1 MMPFEKK
8 IAEFIERESLFNRE
22 DKLLV
27 ALSGGA
33 DSVALLLALKG
44 LGYDLEAV
52 HCNFHIRGD
61 EAERDALFC
70 EELCRHINVPFH
82 RKDFDTNI
90 YAKTRKVSVE
100 MAAREL
106 RYSFFEEL
114 RKEIGAVVICVAH
127 HCEDQAETVLM
138 NLLRGTGIKGLRGM
152 IPLHDFVA
160 RPLLNVSR
168 KEIENYLD
176 LLKQP
181 YVTDSTNLET
191 DYSRNK
197 LRLQVL
203 PLLQEINPGVVDNIV
218 RTANNF
224 RQAELML
231 HNEISD
237 FVSSDSLSIEDLKQ
251 HPSPEYVLF
260 ELLQNKAFSSA
271 QINQISESLDG
282 ENGRRWLSPTHELLI
297 DRGRIL
303 IQKRTEDHI
312 DIAIEITQI
321 GTFQY
326 AEGQEIILF
335 EQTKNE
341 AFLPSTDN
349 SSVDMD
355 SEKVRF
361 PLILRKVKTGDRI
374 SLSKGGTKL
383 VSDLLCDNKKSLF
396 EKRSQLVLVDASD
409 AVLWVV
415 GLRLSA
421 HVYVTQETRSI
432 LSARLRSSGV
442 SMPTVS
448 TSVNPT
454 RIL

>member
-152 IPLHDFVA
+152 IPLHGFVA

-218 RTANNF
+218 RTANNL

-374 SLSKGGTKL
+374 RLRKGGTKL

>member
-1 MMPFEKK
+1 MMPFENK
-8 IAEFIERESLFNRE
+8 IAEFIERERLFNKE

-33 DSVALLLALKG
+33 DSVALLMALKG

-52 HCNFHIRGD
+52 HCNFHLRG
-61 EAERDALFC
+61 EESERDALFC

-152 IPLHDFVA
+152 LPLHGFVA

-168 KEIENYLD
+168 KEIENYLL

-181 YVTDSTNLET
+181 YVTDSTNFET

-203 PLLQEINPGVVDNIV
+203 PLLQEVNPRVVDNIV
-218 RTANNF
+218 RTAKNL
-224 RQAELML
+224 RQAEMML
-231 HNEISD
+231 SNEISD
-237 FVSSDSLSIEDLKQ
+237 SISSDNLSIEKLKQ

-271 QINQISESLDG
+271 QIIQIAESLDG

-312 DIAIEITQI
+312 DIAIEITQT

-326 AEGQEIILF
+326 AEGQDK
-335 EQTKNE
+335 QK
-341 AFLPSTDN
+341 
-349 SSVDMD
+349 M
-355 SEKVRF
+355 R
-361 PLILRKVKTGDRI
+361 
-374 SLSKGGTKL
+374 LS
-383 VSDLLCDNKKSLF
+383 C
-396 EKRSQLVLVDASD
+396 
-409 AVLWVV
+409 
-415 GLRLSA
+415 LRLI
-421 HVYVTQETRSI
+421 T
-432 LSARLRSSGV
+432 LL
-442 SMPTVS
+442 
-448 TSVNPT
+448 
-454 RIL
+454 

>member
-152 IPLHDFVA
+152 IPLHGFVA

-218 RTANNF
+218 RTANNL

-231 HNEISD
+231 HHEISD

-355 SEKVRF
+355 LEKVRF

-374 SLSKGGTKL
+374 RLSKGGTKL